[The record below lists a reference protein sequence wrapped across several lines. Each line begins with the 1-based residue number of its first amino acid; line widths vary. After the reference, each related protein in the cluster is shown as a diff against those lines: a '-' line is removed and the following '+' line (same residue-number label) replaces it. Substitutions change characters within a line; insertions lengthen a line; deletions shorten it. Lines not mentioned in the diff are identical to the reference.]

1 MRSVSTE
8 VIIGIIAIVSLLLL
22 VLGCLLYP
30 DIFWDG
36 LVWKYFW
43 GPIVSDAG
51 GTDELTSSYNW
62 VDTLT
67 YGSILAISVYYIH
80 RLFQKLDLRVGL
92 PFFVAL
98 SPVILLGPSLRVL
111 EDMELFKEPLQYIF
125 ISPLIYIFLGIST
138 LMTLLFS
145 VWIERNWPGGG
156 QYQRIALWLF
166 LIIPGLVTSLL
177 LEMDPGW
184 WNGPPS
190 FLIFI
195 SISVMVSSCA
205 ALSGRIQRYEWML
218 LIFWS
223 EVVLFVSVFYGAWM
237 TKSDFYQHYIRATDT
252 VPDGNVMGAAM
263 IIGLTL
269 FVLSIITAVLW
280 YLSGKYEKIGVIFN
294 GVNIMIL
301 GGHMLDASATYVGI
315 DHYGYVEKHRLPA
328 ILIDLTGT
336 AAVMYPLKLLFI
348 IPALYLMDVVMKG
361 ESRRDIHMM
370 ALVKLTI
377 LILGFAPGS
386 RDLLR

>member
-1 MRSVSTE
+1 M
-8 VIIGIIAIVSLLLL
+8 IGIMAIISLLLL
-22 VLGCLLYP
+22 VIGCLLFP

-36 LVWKYFW
+36 FVWKYFW

-51 GTDELTSSYNW
+51 GTDEVPSSYNW
-62 VDTLT
+62 IDTLT

-80 RLFQKLDLRVGL
+80 RLFKKLDLRVGL
-92 PFFVAL
+92 PFFIAV

-111 EDMELFKEPLQYIF
+111 EDMELFNEPFQYLF

-145 VWIERNWPGGG
+145 IWIERKWPGDGP
-156 QYQRIALWLF
+156 YQRVAVWLF
-166 LIIPGLVTSLL
+166 LLIPGLVTSLL
-177 LEMDPGW
+177 LEMDHSW
-184 WNGPPS
+184 WNGPPP

-195 SISVMVSSCA
+195 SISVFISSCV
-205 ALSGRIQRYEWML
+205 ALSGRIRRYEWLL

-223 EVVLFVSVFYGAWM
+223 EVVLFVSVFYGGWM
-237 TKSDFYQHYIRATDT
+237 TKGNFYEYYVKVAGH
-252 VPDGNVMGAAM
+252 VPDENILGAV
-263 IIGLTL
+263 IILGLML
-269 FVLSIITAVLW
+269 FALSIITAVLW
-280 YLSGKYEKIGVIFN
+280 YLSGKYEKIGGIFS

-315 DHYGYVEKHRLPA
+315 DHYGYIEKHKLPT
-328 ILIDLTGT
+328 ILIEYSGT
-336 AAVMYPLKLLFI
+336 AAVMYPLKILFI
-348 IPALYLMDVVMKG
+348 IPALYLMDVVMGG
-361 ESRRDIHMM
+361 ETRRDIHMM

-386 RDLLR
+386 RDLLRLMLGV